1 MPKRERQKTDEE
13 HGLTAAE
20 LLLRLEGKGIC
31 AERKSIYD
39 DIRALTDYGMDIVSG
54 RGPQGGYRLVHR
66 EFELPELKL
75 LVDAVQSSKFLSE
88 RKSRALIRKLE
99 SLTSR
104 WEAQRLQRQ
113 VYAVGR
119 VKSRNEAV
127 YYSIDTIHT
136 AISSDRQIA
145 FRYFEWTMEKSAR
158 YRRGGAVYERSPYAL
173 VWDDEN
179 YYLVAY
185 DHTASPPGIRHYRVD
200 RMENLHI
207 LDAPRTGKHV
217 FEGMDLAQYA
227 QRTFG
232 MFGGEPQELVL
243 RFAARLAG
251 VVLDRFGKETIFLP
265 ENETAFRVHVQTV
278 VSPQFMG
285 WLSSFGPEAKL
296 LGPPEVREEYLA
308 FCRAMLAQ
316 YGEPDAADAANA
328 NDAANTANAAD
339 AANADDDANDD
350 ANAANAA
357 DAADAANANDAA
369 NTANTANA
377 ADAADAAADSR
388 LPGESAG

>member
-1 MPKRERQKTDEE
+1 MPKNERHKMKLLYLAEWLRRETDEE

-20 LLLRLEGKGIC
+20 LLRRLESKGIH

-39 DIRALTDYGMDIVSG
+39 DIRILTEYGMDIVNG
-54 RGPQGGYRLVHR
+54 RGPQGGYRLLHR

-113 VYAVGR
+113 VYTVGR
-119 VKSRNEAV
+119 TKSKNENI

-136 AISSDRQIA
+136 AISSDKQIA

-185 DHTASPPGIRHYRVD
+185 DHTASPPAIRHYRVD
-200 RMENLHI
+200 RMENLRI
-207 LDAPRTGKHV
+207 LDVPRAGGEV

-227 QRTFG
+227 QHTFG
-232 MFGGEPQELVL
+232 MFGGEAQEIEL

-265 ENETAFRVHVQTV
+265 GGDGTFRVYVHAV

-285 WLSSFGPEAKL
+285 WLAGFGPEAKL
-296 LGPPEVREEYLA
+296 MGPPKVREEYVT

-316 YGEPDAADAANA
+316 YDEPDAAGAPDAP
-328 NDAANTANAAD
+328 DAPAGALTENTPEQTQED
-339 AANADDDANDD
+339 A
-350 ANAANAA
+350 
-357 DAADAANANDAA
+357 
-369 NTANTANA
+369 
-377 ADAADAAADSR
+377 
-388 LPGESAG
+388 PGKILNEYPNEM

>member
-1 MPKRERQKTDEE
+1 MPRSERQKLKLLYLAEWLRRDTDEE
-13 HGLTAAE
+13 HGLTAAQ
-20 LLLRLEGKGIC
+20 LLRRLEEKGIH

-39 DIRALTDYGMDIVSG
+39 DIRALTDYGMDIVGG

-66 EFELPELKL
+66 AFELPELKL
-75 LVDAVQSSKFLSE
+75 LVDAVQSCKFLSE

-99 SLTSR
+99 SLASR

-113 VYAVGR
+113 VYAVGHE
-119 VKSRNEAV
+119 KSKNETV

-136 AISSDRQIA
+136 AISDNRQIA
-145 FRYFEWTMEKSAR
+145 FRYFEWTVEKSPR

-200 RMENLHI
+200 RMENLHV
-207 LDAPRTGKHV
+207 LDVPRAGRDV
-217 FEGMDLAQYA
+217 FEDMDLAQYVR
-227 QRTFG
+227 QTFG
-232 MFGGEPQELVL
+232 MFGGEAQKLEL

-265 ENETAFRVHVQTV
+265 EPGDTFRVHVRSV

-285 WLSSFGPEAKL
+285 WLAGFGPEAKL
-296 LGPPEVREEYLA
+296 LGPPEVQAEYLR

-316 YGEPDAADAANA
+316 YDCPASGGERPDG
-328 NDAANTANAAD
+328 
-339 AANADDDANDD
+339 
-350 ANAANAA
+350 
-357 DAADAANANDAA
+357 
-369 NTANTANA
+369 
-377 ADAADAAADSR
+377 
-388 LPGESAG
+388 GEHPDGGE

>member
-1 MPKRERQKTDEE
+1 MPKSERQKMKLLYLAEWLRRDTDEE

-20 LLLRLEGKGIC
+20 LLRRLEAEGIR

-39 DIRALTDYGMDIVSG
+39 DIRALTEYGMDIVSG

-119 VKSRNEAV
+119 VKSKNENI

-136 AISSDRQIA
+136 AISSDKQIA

-185 DHTASPPGIRHYRVD
+185 DHTASPPAIRHYRVD
-200 RMENLHI
+200 RMENLRI
-207 LDAPRTGKHV
+207 LDAPREGKEV

-227 QRTFG
+227 QHTFG
-232 MFGGEPQELVL
+232 MFGGEAREIEL

-265 ENETAFRVHVQTV
+265 GNDGTFRVHVRAV

-285 WLSSFGPEAKL
+285 WLAGFGPEAKL
-296 LGPPEVREEYLA
+296 MGPPEVQAEYIE

-316 YGEPDAADAANA
+316 YDAGDAPE
-328 NDAANTANAAD
+328 NTL
-339 AANADDDANDD
+339 DDPQSEA
-350 ANAANAA
+350 
-357 DAADAANANDAA
+357 
-369 NTANTANA
+369 
-377 ADAADAAADSR
+377 
-388 LPGESAG
+388 